1 MGFSHRCLLLNCN
14 LSALR
19 RGKDGAGCDTR
30 WFNVMIATDESISL
44 GENEEALLSLP
55 YSASVATDSKD
66 EEIRIPKRT
75 FLGRYRT
82 LSAVKH
88 QS

>member
-1 MGFSHRCLLLNCN
+1 MEPAVTLGGL
-14 LSALR
+14 
-19 RGKDGAGCDTR
+19 
-30 WFNVMIATDESISL
+30 MIATDESILL
-44 GENEEALLSLP
+44 GENEEAVLSLL

-75 FLGRYRT
+75 FLGTYRT